1 MFIFGRG
8 GSDRRT
14 CLALAS
20 AEGNFNIVS
29 ELLGHDVHINFR
41 DRWGNTALS
50 DAVYAGHTKIA
61 SKLYES
67 GGRLGYD
74 NSKMAVTLNELALT
88 GNLESVKLHL
98 AVGCNPK

>member
-1 MFIFGRG
+1 MRH
-8 GSDRRT
+8 
-14 CLALAS
+14 
-20 AEGNFNIVS
+20 
-29 ELLGHDVHINFR
+29 GHSKVAR
-41 DRWGNTALS
+41 
-50 DAVYAGHTKIA
+50 
-61 SKLYES
+61 KLYES